1 MEDRSFLK
9 SILPLSD
16 ELNEIL
22 GMIFELDPTRRIS
35 LDELRQRIIDCPVF
49 TSTPAKPQPII
60 EVTDVDEDLFADG
73 HAVYS
78 PASSASLSPAS
89 TIFDSGSL
97 TSDSSRDSF
106 SSSESDVQLDTEP
119 VFDVVGDCFDD
130 DFESTVE
137 AAKDS
142 EPVFSFLDVNPPYVG
157 VNPSN
162 SHGLD
167 SFFRDHHA
175 VLAH

>member
-1 MEDRSFLK
+1 MEDRSFLQ

-22 GMIFELDPTRRIS
+22 GMIFELDPSRRIG
-35 LDELRQRIIDCPVF
+35 LDELRQRIIDCQAF
-49 TSTPAKPQPII
+49 TSTPAKPEPII
-60 EVTDVDEDLFADG
+60 EVTDVDEDLFADD

-97 TSDSSRDSF
+97 TSDSSGDSF
-106 SSSESDVQLDTEP
+106 SSSESDIQLDTEP

-130 DFESTVE
+130 EFEPIME
-137 AAKDS
+137 ASKDS
-142 EPVFSFLDVNPPYVG
+142 DPAFSFLDVNLPYVG
-157 VNPSN
+157 VSPSG
-162 SHGLD
+162 SHALD
-167 SFFRDHHA
+167 SFFRDHRA